1 MKRIDQLTFTR
12 FIMILL
18 VLFYHNTGAFY
29 ISFINFFPFSA
40 LLTSAPTAV
49 SYLYVLSGFVMA
61 LVYFRPGEKFDTGG
75 YWRARVTRIYPL
87 YLISFL
93 LICVYY
99 FDSLFRIK
107 PQKIVA
113 NLFVLQ
119 AWIPAYSQS
128 FNYSSWSMTVEFF
141 FYAVFPFFVLWA
153 YRRSTRALIW
163 GAVALWFASQL
174 VHFTLWVGYFPA
186 RSDIIVYFPL
196 FHLNSFVMGAAAGVW
211 YLREGRDKIFPARLI
226 LSLLAGSFL
235 FIAVYTVVSTDI
247 LPSLPHRLEPMAG
260 LLAPLQALFIL
271 ALALDNSKISSLFQK
286 PALVNLGETSYAIYI
301 LHVPVFW
308 LYERYLQSSGIENPE
323 AVFNVTFLPM
333 MILIGLGAHFLVD
346 IPLRRRFK
354 KFLENINVP
363 LFLLDLAIAG
373 LTAFFIFQ
381 LRFGGGREYR
391 SYREMERLVFWVA
404 FFASPALAL
413 IFGAYRRGAL
423 EKTGVRW
430 MSPILLSVTAS
441 ALIVSGAAYL
451 GYATAWF
458 ENFPRSVF
466 VIQWLIVLSLS
477 LVLRSAFRAWAP
489 RSSLPA

>member
-1 MKRIDQLTFTR
+1 MKRTDQLTFTR

-18 VLFYHNTGAFY
+18 VLFYHNTGTLY
-29 ISFINFFPFSA
+29 ISFLDFFPFSA
-40 LLTSAPTAV
+40 LLISAPTAV

-61 LVYFRPGEKFDTGG
+61 LVYFKPGEKFDIGG
-75 YWRARVTRIYPL
+75 YWRARVARIYPL

-93 LICVYY
+93 LICAYY
-99 FDSLFRIK
+99 FDDLLRIK
-107 PQKIVA
+107 PQKILA

-153 YRRSTRALIW
+153 YRRSVRT
-163 GAVALWFASQL
+163 ALWVAVVLWLVSQL
-174 VHFTLWVGYFPA
+174 VHFTLWIGYFPA

-196 FHLNSFVMGAAAGVW
+196 FHLNSFIMGAAAGIW
-211 YLREGRDKIFPARLI
+211 YLREGRAKPFSPRLVLSI
-226 LSLLAGSFL
+226 LIGSFL
-235 FIAVYTVVSTDI
+235 FIAVYTVASTDI
-247 LPSLPHRLEPMAG
+247 LPGLPHRLEPMAG

-271 ALALDNSKISSLFQK
+271 ALALDNSKISRLFQN

-308 LYERYLQSSGIENPE
+308 LYERYLQNSGIKNPE
-323 AVFNVTFLPM
+323 SIFNLTFLPM
-333 MILIGLGAHFLVD
+333 MILLGLGAHFFVD

-354 KFLENINVP
+354 KTLESVNIP
-363 LFLLDLAIAG
+363 LFLLDLAIVG

-381 LRFGGGREYR
+381 LRFGEGREYR
-391 SYREMERLVFWVA
+391 SYREMERLAFWVA

-413 IFGAYRRGAL
+413 LFGAYRRDAL
-423 EKTGVRW
+423 EKTAVRW
-430 MSPILLSVTAS
+430 MFPIFLSVSAS
-441 ALIVSGAAYL
+441 SLVISGAAYW
-451 GYATAWF
+451 GYAAAWF

-477 LVLRSAFRAWAP
+477 LAVRFMLRFRAH
-489 RSSLPA
+489 RT